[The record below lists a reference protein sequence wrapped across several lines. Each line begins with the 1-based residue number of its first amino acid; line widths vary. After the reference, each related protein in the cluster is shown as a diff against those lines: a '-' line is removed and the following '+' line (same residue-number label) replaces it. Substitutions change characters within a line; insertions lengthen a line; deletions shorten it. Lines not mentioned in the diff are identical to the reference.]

1 MYYWDSELLEAD
13 YGVPVDIVPRLEQQ
27 QGQEGQEQQDETS
40 SMVVIREWSKAT
52 VRYDCSEEGKGGTIA
67 CDIFGQSAESDAAV
81 VGCCVRVLRGPRRL
95 DDHERE

>member
-52 VRYDCSEEGKGGTIA
+52 VRCDCSEEGKGGTM
-67 CDIFGQSAESDAAV
+67 
-81 VGCCVRVLRGPRRL
+81 CCAFLLKKSMPAQYSISGGG
-95 DDHERE
+95 REGGREGGRTHFP

>member
-1 MYYWDSELLEAD
+1 MLAGGYERASMSMYYWDSELLEAD

-52 VRYDCSEEGKGGTIA
+52 VRYGCSEEGKGGTITMK
-67 CDIFGQSAESDAAV
+67 
-81 VGCCVRVLRGPRRL
+81 
-95 DDHERE
+95 